1 MQHGSL
7 HPLSTVSLTAPQ
19 VAEVILKIGSHAI
32 AGLLT
37 SMLILG
43 SPLRGQQQPVATVS
57 SQSAEVT
64 MAKARL
70 DGEIAALNTGGWF
83 GRSVVIGA
91 VTGILGTAVTYA
103 VAATSTPELPAD
115 KKLAIADKT
124 PDQQA
129 MYEKGFADKVR
140 ARRKSTSLKGGLLG
154 SVVFLVL
161 VGSSGS

>member
-1 MQHGSL
+1 M
-7 HPLSTVSLTAPQ
+7 
-19 VAEVILKIGSHAI
+19 KIGTHAV
-32 AGLLT
+32 AVLFT
-37 SMLILG
+37 SMLVLG
-43 SPLRGQQQPVATVS
+43 SPLRGQQQPAATVS
-57 SQSAEVT
+57 SQSPEAA

-91 VTGILGTAVTYA
+91 FTGIIGTTITYA

-154 SVVFLVL
+154 TAALIVL
-161 VGSSGS
+161 VASSGS